1 MSVAGMLS
9 GQFRQADDR
18 IAVDLDQA
26 SSLSNAAALGE
37 VLEHGAGLLL
47 GQVGVEKRRALA
59 LGEARLAGVAIEQPD
74 VVLFAVAA
82 ADGEVSGVA
91 LAEQGAIGI
100 LAAEASEV
108 VHGWRTPGGP
118 GRVGVRESDCDAS
131 DITTPVPHRVF
142 SRSGTPPSVGKG
154 GLINCADL

>member
-26 SSLSNAAALGE
+26 SGLPNAAALGE
-37 VLEHGAGLLL
+37 VVEHGAGLLL

-59 LGEARLAGVAIEQPD
+59 LREARLAGVAIEQPD
-74 VVLFAVAA
+74 VILLAVAT
-82 ADGEVSGVA
+82 ADGEVSVVA

-108 VHGWRTPGGP
+108 VHG
-118 GRVGVRESDCDAS
+118 
-131 DITTPVPHRVF
+131 
-142 SRSGTPPSVGKG
+142 
-154 GLINCADL
+154 

>member
-9 GQFRQADDR
+9 DHLRQADDR

-26 SSLSNAAALGE
+26 SGLSDATALGE
-37 VLEHGAGLLL
+37 VLEHGAGFRF
-47 GQVGVEKRRALA
+47 GEVGMEQRCALA
-59 LGEARLAGVAIEQPD
+59 LGEAVLAGVAVEQPD
-74 VVLFAVAA
+74 VVLFAVAV

-108 VHGWRTPGGP
+108 VHGWGTPGGP
-118 GRVGVRESDCDAS
+118 GRVGVRE
-131 DITTPVPHRVF
+131 
-142 SRSGTPPSVGKG
+142 
-154 GLINCADL
+154 